1 MPKIALLTSTISIEI
16 LFYPLNGRCQ
26 GKMTGNPFLLVILR
40 QTGGYDKERYLEFTE
55 FLKNAVVHERNLLE
69 NWNDGL
75 LE

>member
-1 MPKIALLTSTISIEI
+1 
-16 LFYPLNGRCQ
+16 
-26 GKMTGNPFLLVILR
+26 MTGNPFLLVILR